1 MEFISESPQQP
12 QMTPSASPTASPTA
26 WLRACLGALA
36 SSKDLFEQYDSL
48 RAPQD
53 RASTVH
59 QSASHDVSEAQA
71 NVRDAVHAYGV
82 WLRTQGLSLAAAEAA
97 IKEQLAAADLTVD
110 EHSREFAADLLRCGI
125 SGYNA
130 PAASP
135 PAPRSAPK

>member
-12 QMTPSASPTASPTA
+12 QMTPSAPQTASPA
-26 WLRACLGALA
+26 ARLRACLGALA
-36 SSKDLFEQYDSL
+36 SSTELFEQYDSL

-53 RASTVH
+53 PASNVH

-71 NVRDAVHAYGV
+71 NVRDAVRAYGV

-110 EHSREFAADLLRCGI
+110 QHSHEFAADLLKRGI
-125 SGYNA
+125 TGYNA
-130 PAASP
+130 PAEP
-135 PAPRSAPK
+135 PAAPRSASK